1 MTASIRPLRPDE
13 VDRLPAIERA
23 AAGRFRDIG
32 LADVADCEVSSLAFI
47 DACRRAGVALVAVDA
62 ADVPVGFAL
71 AGRLDDAFHLYEID
85 VAPEHGRRGLGRA
98 LVEAVAAAARA
109 RGLAAVTLS
118 TFADVP
124 WNAPFYRRCGFEVL
138 PTDALTPALLLLRGV
153 EAALGLPAD
162 GRVLMRWS
170 LSA

>member
-1 MTASIRPLRPDE
+1 
-13 VDRLPAIERA
+13 
-23 AAGRFRDIG
+23 
-32 LADVADCEVSSLAFI
+32 
-47 DACRRAGVALVAVDA
+47 
-62 ADVPVGFAL
+62 
-71 AGRLDDAFHLYEID
+71 
-85 VAPEHGRRGLGRA
+85 
-98 LVEAVAAAARA
+98 
-109 RGLAAVTLS
+109 
-118 TFADVP
+118 VP